1 MTMQLIEAQ
10 LRSARSTALLT
21 RAGIVLVLAGAT
33 GCGAGSPA
41 AQTVPPSATTAI
53 MPTATTTIMQQT
65 TMATEAATQQPTAP
79 AMEQITAL
87 AEETM
92 SYRSKIEV
100 NLLHALGVA
109 SGKGVSPALTTV
121 TVDADGTVEISIRAV
136 VTDELVNQITATG
149 AQITYTD
156 APTNT
161 IDARAPLGSIEP
173 IAKLPQVVFVVPK
186 QQATTRTF
194 DAPAPNDV
202 SPRIP

>member
-1 MTMQLIEAQ
+1 MTMQLIEPQVRA
-10 LRSARSTALLT
+10 ARRTALLI
-21 RAGIVLVLAGAT
+21 RAGIVLVLVGAT

-41 AQTVPPSATTAI
+41 AQTVPSTPTIILPSATT
-53 MPTATTTIMQQT
+53 TITQQPSP
-65 TMATEAATQQPTAP
+65 ATEAATQQPTP
-79 AMEQITAL
+79 ALEQLTAL

-92 SYRSKIEV
+92 DYRSKIDV
-100 NLLHALGVA
+100 NLLRALGVA
-109 SGKGVSPALTTV
+109 SSKGASPAFTTV
-121 TVDADGTVEISIRAV
+121 TVEADGTVEISIRAV
-136 VTDELVNQITATG
+136 VTDALVTEVAATG

-186 QQATTRTF
+186 QQGTTRTF

-202 SPRIP
+202 SPSIP